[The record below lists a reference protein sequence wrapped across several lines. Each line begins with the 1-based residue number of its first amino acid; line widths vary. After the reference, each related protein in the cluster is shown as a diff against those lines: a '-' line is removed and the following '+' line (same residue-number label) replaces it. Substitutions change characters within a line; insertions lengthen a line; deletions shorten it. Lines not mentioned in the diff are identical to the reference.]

1 LFLLPGLIDVTSNTD
16 IQSTR
21 LMQRTLPTRR
31 TILEAAITLYHSQGA
46 ENTSVS
52 SIIEASGLGR
62 TTFYRHFKDADD
74 VLNQAVLQDFEAL
87 MADFDAQ
94 SYEHADIA
102 AQIVDDMAWFI
113 EQLHRRQALRLLF
126 TDNSRQLYNRVNL
139 SLATFTKVGL
149 ACSQPT
155 YERAQHLGRLRN
167 GITLSKYVE
176 WCTFIVVSFQR
187 VNFPIANNPIQLRQM
202 LQDFLVP
209 SLITPPPG
217 ASKNL

>member
-1 LFLLPGLIDVTSNTD
+1 MATNTGL
-16 IQSTR
+16 QSTG
-21 LMQRTLPTRR
+21 LMQRTLLTRR

-46 ENTSVS
+46 ENTTVS
-52 SIIEASGLGR
+52 AIIEASGLGR

-74 VLNQAVLQDFEAL
+74 VLNQAVLQDFESL
-87 MADFDAQ
+87 RADFDAQ
-94 SYEHADIA
+94 SYEQVDIA

-113 EQLHRRQALRLLF
+113 EQLHRRRALRLLF

-155 YERAQHLGRLRN
+155 YERAKGLGRLRV
-167 GITLSKYVE
+167 GITLNKYVE

-202 LQDFLVP
+202 LQNFLVP
-209 SLITPPPG
+209 SLITPTPEQV
-217 ASKNL
+217 KNL

>member
-1 LFLLPGLIDVTSNTD
+1 
-16 IQSTR
+16 
-21 LMQRTLPTRR
+21 MQRTLSTRR
-31 TILEAAITLYHSQGA
+31 TILEAATTLYHSQGT

-102 AQIVDDMAWFI
+102 TQIVDDMAWFI

-126 TDNSRQLYNRVNL
+126 TVNSRQLYNRINL
-139 SLATFTKVGL
+139 SLATFTQVGL

-155 YERAQHLGRLRN
+155 YERAQRLGRLRD
-167 GITLSKYVE
+167 GITLNKYVE

-187 VNFPIANNPIQLRQM
+187 VNFPIANNPIKLRQT

-209 SLITPPPG
+209 SLITPTPG
-217 ASKNL
+217 TGKNL

>member
-1 LFLLPGLIDVTSNTD
+1 
-16 IQSTR
+16 
-21 LMQRTLPTRR
+21 MQRTLLTRR

-46 ENTSVS
+46 ENTTVS
-52 SIIEASGLGR
+52 AIIEASGLGR

-74 VLNQAVLQDFEAL
+74 VLNQTVLQDFESL

-94 SYEHADIA
+94 SYEHVDIA

-113 EQLHRRQALRLLF
+113 EQLHRRRALRLLF

-155 YERAQHLGRLRN
+155 YQRAKRIGRLRE
-167 GITLSKYVE
+167 GITLNKYVE

-209 SLITPPPG
+209 SLITPNSDTG
-217 ASKNL
+217 KKM